1 MTPPQS
7 NRGVRR
13 LICHKKVR
21 KHGYKGWRNLGS
33 LTLYS
38 HLSNV
43 EDFTCSFYVFIL
55 SYYSIL
61 QLFQSVLCQKPL
73 VVNTLTVVAKKGFSS
88 NQDKLPRVQ
97 EL

>member
-7 NRGVRR
+7 NGGVRG
-13 LICHKKVR
+13 LICHKEVCD
-21 KHGYKGWRNLGS
+21 HGYKSWRNLGS

-38 HLSNV
+38 HLSSV
-43 EDFTCSFYVFIL
+43 EDFTCSFYGFIL

-61 QLFQSVLCQKPL
+61 QLFQFILCQKPL
-73 VVNTLTVVAKKGFSS
+73 VVDTLTVVAKKGFSS
-88 NQDKLPRVQ
+88 NQDNLPHVQ